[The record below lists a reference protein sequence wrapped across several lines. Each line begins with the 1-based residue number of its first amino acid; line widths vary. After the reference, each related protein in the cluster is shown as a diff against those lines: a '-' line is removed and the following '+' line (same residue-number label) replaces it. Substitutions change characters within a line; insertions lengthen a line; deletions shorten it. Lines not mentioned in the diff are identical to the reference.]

1 MAEQERKTMN
11 EMYEYMKNKLEEMR
25 KDKKMEITMGFAE
38 AAKLFHLVC
47 YMRQI
52 RFIIEGME

>member
-1 MAEQERKTMN
+1 MN

-25 KDKKMEITMGFAE
+25 KEKKMEITMGFAE

-52 RFIIEGME
+52 RFIIEGTE